1 MSQLIQM
8 RQRIQAIETIKKVTH
23 AMQLI
28 SMSLHTRLQ
37 KQITSRDSYRYNLLN
52 MLQITSQAKNST
64 ANQITSSTIINN
76 KQLLII
82 IGAQKG
88 LCGNFDTEIL
98 RFVDHNLSLN
108 IASTASSTNST
119 TNTNINPNLITHEII
134 CIGSKKI
141 TQELRK
147 RNLNIIQEYPG
158 LKINSLA
165 VISREIF
172 NFIVKNQANYQTITS
187 FSNKSETFF
196 INQPVKTEIYPIATD
211 ITKQKSNKVAEPKK
225 NNISEN
231 NTLANHLV
239 INSSDYIWDSS
250 PLELYNY
257 LLERYLN
264 YTIQS
269 VLFDSLVAEQAAR
282 FRSMDTAN
290 RNASDL
296 LEISYRDYNKLR
308 QYKITKELIE
318 LSAAF

>member
-8 RQRIQAIETIKKVTH
+8 RQRIRAIETIKKITH

-37 KQITSRDSYRYNLLN
+37 KQTVSRDAYRHNLLD
-52 MLQITSQAKNST
+52 MLQIASQAKNNPKIDT
-64 ANQITSSTIINN
+64 HQAVINN

-88 LCGNFDTEIL
+88 LCGNFDAEIL
-98 RFVDHNLSLN
+98 RFIDHNS
-108 IASTASSTNST
+108 ISGRDQTFSS
-119 TNTNINPNLITHEII
+119 NLITYEII
-134 CIGSKKI
+134 CVGSKKI

-147 RNLNIIQEYPG
+147 RNLNIVQEYSN
-158 LKINSLA
+158 LKISSLA
-165 VISREIF
+165 SISHDIF
-172 NFIVKNQANYQTITS
+172 NFISKNQTNYQLVTS
-187 FSNKSETFF
+187 FNNKSETFF
-196 INQPVKTEIYPIATD
+196 LNKPVKTEIYPIATNLS
-211 ITKQKSNKVAEPKK
+211 KSK
-225 NNISEN
+225 NNPPETNLISNYSE
-231 NTLANHLV
+231 
-239 INSSDYIWDSS
+239 YIWDSS
-250 PLELYNY
+250 PQEIYTC

-264 YTIQS
+264 YTVQS
-269 VLFDSLVAEQAAR
+269 VLFNSLLAEQAAR

>member
-37 KQITSRDSYRYNLLN
+37 KQTVSRDIYRHNLLD
-52 MLQITSQAKNST
+52 MLQIASQAKNST
-64 ANQITSSTIINN
+64 ASQIASSTPASN
-76 KQLLII
+76 KQLWII

-98 RFVDHNLSLN
+98 RFVDHNLSLTQAA
-108 IASTASSTNST
+108 ISSPTA
-119 TNTNINPNLITHEII
+119 TNINPNLMTHEVI
-134 CIGSKKI
+134 CIGAKKI
-141 TQELRK
+141 TLELRK
-147 RNLNIIQEYPG
+147 RKLNIIQEYPG
-158 LKINSLA
+158 LKINNLA
-165 VISREIF
+165 IISREIF
-172 NFIVKNQANYQTITS
+172 DFIVKNQTHYQTIAS

-196 INQPVKTEIYPIATD
+196 INQPVKTEIYPISTNIIQQANKSTD
-211 ITKQKSNKVAEPKK
+211 IATH
-225 NNISEN
+225 
-231 NTLANHLV
+231 NHLKV
-239 INSSDYIWDSS
+239 NLLNHTSDYIWDSS
-250 PLELYNY
+250 PQESYNY
-257 LLERYLN
+257 LLESYLN
-264 YTIQS
+264 YTVQS
-269 VLFDSLVAEQAAR
+269 VLFNSLVAEQAAR

>member
-37 KQITSRDSYRYNLLN
+37 KQSVSRDIYRQNLLN
-52 MLQITSQAKNST
+52 MLQITSQVKNNST
-64 ANQITSSTIINN
+64 AQITSPTIINN

-98 RFVDHNLSLN
+98 RFVDHNLAMN
-108 IASTASSTNST
+108 ATAESIT
-119 TNTNINPNLITHEII
+119 TPINHNLITLEII

-141 TQELRK
+141 TQELHK
-147 RNLNIIQEYPG
+147 RNLNIIQAYPG

-165 VISREIF
+165 AISHEIF
-172 NFIVKNQANYQTITS
+172 NFIVKNQAHYQTITS

-196 INQPVKTEIYPIATD
+196 LNKPVKTEIYPITTN
-211 ITKQKSNKVAEPKK
+211 ITKSQQKKPTKFAL
-225 NNISEN
+225 NNQPETNLLDHYSEY
-231 NTLANHLV
+231 LWD
-239 INSSDYIWDSS
+239 NS
-250 PLELYNY
+250 PQELYNY
-257 LLERYLN
+257 LLERYLS
-264 YTIQS
+264 YTVQS

-290 RNASDL
+290 RNACDL

>member
-37 KQITSRDSYRYNLLN
+37 KQTTSRELYCHNLLD
-52 MLQITSQAKNST
+52 MLQIASQAKKNNTSQMDNS
-64 ANQITSSTIINN
+64 IINSN

-88 LCGNFDTEIL
+88 LCGNFDAEIL
-98 RFVDHNLSLN
+98 RFIDHNLNLKLD
-108 IASTASSTNST
+108 AVNS
-119 TNTNINPNLITHEII
+119 INPNLTVYEII
-134 CIGSKKI
+134 SIGSKKI

-165 VISREIF
+165 AISREIF
-172 NFIVKNQANYQTITS
+172 TFIIKNQASYLAITS

-196 INQPVKTEIYPIATD
+196 INKPISTEIYP
-211 ITKQKSNKVAEPKK
+211 VA
-225 NNISEN
+225 ID
-231 NTLANHLV
+231 L
-239 INSSDYIWDSS
+239 NSSKHDKTKISRPDLSEIDYIWDS
-250 PLELYNY
+250 PPQELYNY
-257 LLERYLN
+257 LLEQYLN
-264 YTIQS
+264 YTVQS
-269 VLFDSLVAEQAAR
+269 ILFDSLLAEQAAR
-282 FRSMDTAN
+282 FRSMDSAN
-290 RNASDL
+290 RNASEL

-318 LSAAF
+318 LSTAY